1 MKKVRSTNGVVMY
14 IAGYAR
20 KGLCICRWRGEQRGT
35 DSEKSDE
42 TLCMGAA
49 KYKCGMVVV
58 YVSARCN
65 SEAQLKECS
74 MLDEDARR
82 RDVREA

>member
-1 MKKVRSTNGVVMY
+1 
-14 IAGYAR
+14 
-20 KGLCICRWRGEQRGT
+20 
-35 DSEKSDE
+35 
-42 TLCMGAA
+42 MGAA

>member
-1 MKKVRSTNGVVMY
+1 
-14 IAGYAR
+14 
-20 KGLCICRWRGEQRGT
+20 
-35 DSEKSDE
+35 
-42 TLCMGAA
+42 MGAA

-82 RDVREA
+82 RDAQGGIERQHRYRPAYRWEMRGLK